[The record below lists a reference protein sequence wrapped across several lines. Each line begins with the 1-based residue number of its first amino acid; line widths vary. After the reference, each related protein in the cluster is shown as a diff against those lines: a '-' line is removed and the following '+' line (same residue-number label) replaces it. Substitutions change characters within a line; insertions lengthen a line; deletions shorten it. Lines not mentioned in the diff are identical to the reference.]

1 MIMSAELPK
10 ILVIDDEIGPRESL
24 RILLKRDYEV
34 LCADSVARGLELLVQ
49 YQPETVVMDIRMPGM
64 NGIEGL
70 REIRK
75 IDSNVSVIMLTG
87 YSALETARDA
97 IRLGANDYL
106 RKPFEVKEMEDI
118 IRLNVQRTRL
128 NRKRAN
134 ADKELQDLNRRLLGE
149 LSNKERMA
157 SLGQASQELVH
168 DLRNPLTVV
177 LGYVQ
182 ILADDLKRSKDT
194 VAGPMQTTFEYVD
207 VIEKSA
213 LRCRDLIEVWQNLGR
228 KNDRDLQPVCI
239 SEMLGD
245 IVKGCLPIAAEKEAE
260 IGLDV
265 VGEDIIV
272 LGDGIQLSR
281 TIQNVIGN
289 AIDAL
294 PERQGSIRVTCS
306 REDDVVTLRVVDNGQ
321 GIDPETLKKVFDP
334 YFTTKTNGKGTGLGL
349 FITKRI
355 IEDHKGQIGMLSSPG
370 TGTSVVIRL
379 PAMDI
384 AVKNDS

>member
-1 MIMSAELPK
+1 MIMSTELPR

-34 LCADSVARGLELLVQ
+34 LCADSVNRGLELLKE
-49 YQPETVVMDIRMPGM
+49 YMPETVVLDIRMPGM

-70 REIRK
+70 REIRR
-75 IDSNVSVIMLTG
+75 IDPNVSVIMLTG

-128 NRKRAN
+128 NRKRAS
-134 ADKELQDLNRRLLGE
+134 AEKELQDLNRRLLDE
-149 LSNKERMA
+149 MARKDRMA

-182 ILADDLKRSKDT
+182 ILADDLRRSKDT
-194 VAGPMQTTFEYVD
+194 LAGPLNTTFEYVD

-228 KNDRDLQPVCI
+228 KNERNILPVAIADL
-239 SEMLGD
+239 LKD
-245 IVKGCLPIAAEKEAE
+245 IVKACNAIAVKKNAVVEFATKE
-260 IGLDV
+260 
-265 VGEDIIV
+265 EDILV
-272 LGDGIQLSR
+272 QGDPTQLGR
-281 TIQNVIGN
+281 TVQNLIGN

-294 PERQGSIRVTCS
+294 PDQNGVVKVSCEREDGVIVIRVADNGCGMDN
-306 REDDVVTLRVVDNGQ
+306 ETLRKAF
-321 GIDPETLKKVFDP
+321 EP
-334 YFTTKTNGKGTGLGL
+334 YFTTKDQKGTGLGL

-355 IEDHKGQIGMLSSPG
+355 IEDHKGTIEMLSTTGKG
-370 TGTSVVIRL
+370 TTAIIRL
-379 PAMDI
+379 PILQPA
-384 AVKNDS
+384 AKAQA